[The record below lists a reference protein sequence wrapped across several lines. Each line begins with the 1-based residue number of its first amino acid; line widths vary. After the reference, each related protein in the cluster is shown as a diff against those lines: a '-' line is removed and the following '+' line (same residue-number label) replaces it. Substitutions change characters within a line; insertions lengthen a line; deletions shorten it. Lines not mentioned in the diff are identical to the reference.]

1 MLELVIGLPKNKFE
15 KDNFFV
21 VYVRGMQTH
30 ASFHSKYI
38 ASTTKPLE
46 LLHMDLFGST
56 KTLTLGGTIYR
67 IL

>member
-21 VYVRGMQTH
+21 VCVRGMQTH

-38 ASTTKPLE
+38 ASTTKPL
-46 LLHMDLFGST
+46 
-56 KTLTLGGTIYR
+56 
-67 IL
+67 